1 MAPPQLS
8 AEIIALIQKARIVS
22 FATWLDSHP
31 AAVIQIF
38 QKADDD
44 RLYLTDAELQQ
55 IAALVPD
62 RSQFIA
68 VVALLRDSVVDIVNE
83 ARAGVLAA
91 FPNIMEPGG
100 GLHPIER
107 ADACWRDF
115 WHFLRCIT
123 YGIAGQRTDYM
134 STEGLQYMNLLYEE
148 LHVPLD
154 AMVVGLEGIKTASLK
169 RLIPD
174 QQELLATYF
183 DQLIDRL
190 KQFQTSIDQSPV
202 TSNLYPQQSCD
213 YIKPWPDAPFS

>member
-1 MAPPQLS
+1 MAQPQLS
-8 AEIIALIQKARIVS
+8 AEITALIQKARIVS

-31 AAVIQIF
+31 AAVIQVF

-55 IAALVPD
+55 IAAEVPD
-62 RSQFIA
+62 RSQFMA

-91 FPNIMEPGG
+91 FPHIMEPGG
-100 GLHPIER
+100 GLYPSER

-169 RLIPD
+169 RINPD
-174 QQELLATYF
+174 QQDLLAIYF
-183 DQLIDRL
+183 NQLIDRL
-190 KQFQTSIDQSPV
+190 KQFQTSIDKS
-202 TSNLYPQQSCD
+202 SAN
-213 YIKPWPDAPFS
+213 

>member
-1 MAPPQLS
+1 MAQPQLS
-8 AEIIALIQKARIVS
+8 AEIITLIQKARIVS

-44 RLYLTDAELQQ
+44 RLYLTDTELQQ
-55 IAALVPD
+55 ITALMPD
-62 RSQFIA
+62 QSQFMA

-91 FPNIMEPGG
+91 FPAIMEPGG
-100 GLHPIER
+100 GLYPIER

-115 WHFLRCIT
+115 WHFLRCMT

-169 RLIPD
+169 RLTSD
-174 QQELLATYF
+174 QQALVATYF

-190 KQFQTSIDQSPV
+190 KQFQTSINQFPA
-202 TSNLYPQQSCD
+202 T
-213 YIKPWPDAPFS
+213 

>member
-1 MAPPQLS
+1 MAQPQLS

-123 YGIAGQRTDYM
+123 YGIAGQHTDYM

-174 QQELLATYF
+174 QQELLAAYF

-190 KQFQTSIDQSPV
+190 KQFQTSIDQSPA
-202 TSNLYPQQSCD
+202 T
-213 YIKPWPDAPFS
+213 

>member
-1 MAPPQLS
+1 MAQPQLS

-22 FATWLDSHP
+22 FTTWLDSHP
-31 AAVIQIF
+31 AAVIQVF
-38 QKADDD
+38 QKADDN

-55 IAALVPD
+55 IAAEVPD
-62 RSQFIA
+62 RAQFTAI
-68 VVALLRDSVVDIVNE
+68 VALLRDSVVDIVNE
-83 ARAGVLAA
+83 ARAGVLTA

-154 AMVVGLEGIKTASLK
+154 AMVVGLEGIKIASLK
-169 RLIPD
+169 RLPAD
-174 QQELLATYF
+174 QQALVAIYF

-190 KQFQTSIDQSPV
+190 KQFQTSIDKS
-202 TSNLYPQQSCD
+202 SAN
-213 YIKPWPDAPFS
+213 

>member
-1 MAPPQLS
+1 MAQPQLS

-22 FATWLDSHP
+22 FATWQDSHP
-31 AAVIQIF
+31 ATAIQIF

-55 IAALVPD
+55 IATLVPD
-62 RSQFIA
+62 RSQFTTVA
-68 VVALLRDSVVDIVNE
+68 ALLRDSVVDIVNE
-83 ARAGVLAA
+83 ARAGVLVA
-91 FPNIMEPGG
+91 FPTIMEPGG

-123 YGIAGQRTDYM
+123 YGIAGQHPDYM

-154 AMVVGLEGIKTASLK
+154 AMVVGLEGIKTASLQ
-169 RLIPD
+169 RLTPE
-174 QQELLATYF
+174 QQASVATYF

-190 KQFQTSIDQSPV
+190 KQFQVSIDQSPA
-202 TSNLYPQQSCD
+202 S
-213 YIKPWPDAPFS
+213 

>member
-1 MAPPQLS
+1 MAQPQLS

-55 IAALVPD
+55 IAAFVPD
-62 RSQFIA
+62 QSQFIA

-91 FPNIMEPGG
+91 FPTIMEPGG

-202 TSNLYPQQSCD
+202 TS
-213 YIKPWPDAPFS
+213 